1 MAPSGDYHHFHPSRM
16 GPAQSCQIR
25 RRDLKFGVQQS
36 AVDIDTQKADGRF
49 HQEDFTSRDYA
60 GTATAG
66 SPKPVTAVYIITPA
80 RVLYCCIRMGS
91 LLFFA
96 FSWWGILLQA
106 FAIIHFIRRRPDTFW
121 LWIILIGG
129 WLGALVY
136 IAVEA
141 IPDAG
146 LLRQSFKVF
155 PRRKRIRELEAAILD
170 NPSAGNYEELG
181 DLYLEEGQ
189 YARSRQA
196 YDKSI
201 SSRTDSPDPFYRR
214 GVAAIMMGDFAAAL
228 PDLERVVSSD
238 PTYDFHRAAGLLAHA
253 YANSGQTEKAAAL
266 FQQVVKIS
274 TSSETYYNYA
284 CFLASQQRHAEARE
298 WARQILAK
306 KPTMPGYLRRR
317 ERPWFRKANTLL
329 LRLPSN

>member
-1 MAPSGDYHHFHPSRM
+1 
-16 GPAQSCQIR
+16 
-25 RRDLKFGVQQS
+25 
-36 AVDIDTQKADGRF
+36 
-49 HQEDFTSRDYA
+49 
-60 GTATAG
+60 
-66 SPKPVTAVYIITPA
+66 
-80 RVLYCCIRMGS
+80 MGS
-91 LLFFA
+91 LLLFA
-96 FSWWGILLQA
+96 FSRWGILLQA

-170 NPSAGNYEELG
+170 NPSAGNYEELA

-189 YARSRQA
+189 FARARQA

-214 GVAAIMMGDFAAAL
+214 AVAAVEMADFPAAL
-228 PDLERVVSSD
+228 PDLERVVSQD
-238 PTYDFHRAAGLLAHA
+238 PSYDFHRAAGLLAHT
-253 YANSGQTEKAAAL
+253 YANTGQPDRAQAL
-266 FQQVVKIS
+266 FQQVTKIS

-284 CFLASQQRHAEARE
+284 RFLASQQRNPEARE
-298 WARQILAK
+298 WAQQILAK
-306 KPTMPGYLRRR
+306 KPSMPGYLRRR
-317 ERPWFRKANTLL
+317 ERPWFRKANVLL
-329 LRLPSN
+329 NHLPASEN

>member
-1 MAPSGDYHHFHPSRM
+1 
-16 GPAQSCQIR
+16 
-25 RRDLKFGVQQS
+25 
-36 AVDIDTQKADGRF
+36 
-49 HQEDFTSRDYA
+49 
-60 GTATAG
+60 
-66 SPKPVTAVYIITPA
+66 
-80 RVLYCCIRMGS
+80 MGS

-106 FAIIHFIRRRPDTFW
+106 IAIMHFIRRRPDTFW

-155 PRRKRIRELEAAILD
+155 PRRKRIRELESAILD
-170 NPSAGNYEELG
+170 NPSAGNYEELA
-181 DLYLEEGQ
+181 DLYLEHGKFAQ
-189 YARSRQA
+189 ARQC
-196 YDKSI
+196 YDKAI

-214 GVAAIMMGDFAAAL
+214 ATAEIHLGDFSAAV
-228 PDLERVVSSD
+228 PDLERVVSAD
-238 PTYDFHRAAGLLAHA
+238 PKYDFHQAMGLLAHA
-253 YANSGQTEKAAAL
+253 YANTGQPAKAEAL
-266 FQQVVKIS
+266 FQEATRIS

-284 CFLASQQRHAEARE
+284 RFLAAHGRNAMARE
-298 WARQILAK
+298 WARRILAK

-317 ERPWFRKANTLL
+317 ERPWFRKANALL
-329 LRLPSN
+329 NRLPQSR